1 MDRKSLNDIFVT
13 PLKKIKTYGGDVMH
27 ALKSSD
33 NGFHAFGEAYFSWIN
48 EGFIKA
54 WKCHQIMTLNIIVP
68 LGEIR
73 FVFYLPDHKTNFRV
87 EDIGEMRYV
96 RLTVPPGIWFG
107 FKGKAAGKSLLLNIA
122 DIVHEPNEVLSKP
135 KSEILYDWT

>member
-1 MDRKSLNDIFVT
+1 
-13 PLKKIKTYGGDVMH
+13 
-27 ALKSSD
+27 
-33 NGFHAFGEAYFSWIN
+33 
-48 EGFIKA
+48 
-54 WKCHQIMTLNIIVP
+54 
-68 LGEIR
+68 
-73 FVFYLPDHKTNFRV
+73 
-87 EDIGEMRYV
+87 MRYV